1 MKKTLFIVLLYQF
14 SFGQSAS
21 ERAAIK
27 SNYDQ
32 IKVASLFNAI
42 QEVQSVQSRLI
53 SNYKSKFRILESETS
68 SLQRVYDKLPIFYTI
83 YNDESVV
90 SIKGNSLQPG
100 GDLGLNLTGLGITA
114 GVWDGGKVRD
124 THQELN
130 GSKITFGDAANS
142 FSAHSTHVTG
152 TIAAKGAD
160 PRARGFAFQANAKTH
175 FWDNDISEMA
185 TFGSEGFLVSNHSY
199 GYGINDSFPVARFGY
214 YDQTSADFDKI
225 AEVFPYYQIVVAAG
239 NSRNSSHPQIIAKG
253 GFDMLTGSAVSKNIM
268 VVAAVNSVLNY
279 TGPSS
284 VRMSSFSNYGPTDD
298 GRIKP
303 DISAKGV
310 GVYSCNFL
318 TDTTYETLSG
328 TSMAAPAITGLIV
341 LLQQHYNNLNK
352 QFMKASTVRGLICH
366 SADEAGTGAGPDYEY
381 GWGLANGKT
390 AANLITNN
398 GRTSIVSENTLNNKV
413 VFTKEVYVSASRP
426 LSATVCWTDP
436 VPFGAVV
443 TPVVADARTSAVV
456 NNLDLKIIDD
466 NGTVFYPWKLDPSAL
481 FNSATQNSDNEVDNV
496 EKVFIANAPVGKY
509 IIQVTH
515 KGDLLGGAQDFSLI
529 AEGFDPVTLST
540 TEIDAKDE
548 IVIYPNP
555 TQDKLSFNLDKSFQL
570 QKIVVV
576 DNNGKVVKS
585 FDTNISNDI
594 NVSDLSSGIYFVQFI
609 SEQGTVTK
617 KFIKV

>member
-1 MKKTLFIVLLYQF
+1 MKKILFFAFICHF
-14 SFGQSAS
+14 SFGQNVA
-21 ERAAIK
+21 ERSAIK
-27 SNYDQ
+27 GTYDQ
-32 IKVASLFNAI
+32 AKVSNLFKTIGERQSI
-42 QEVQSVQSRLI
+42 QENLI
-53 SNYKSKFRILESETS
+53 AEYKSKFRVKESETN
-68 SLQRVYDKLPIFYTI
+68 SLQRMYDGLPIYYSI
-83 YNDESVV
+83 YNDESIIT
-90 SIKGNSLQPG
+90 IKGNSLQPG

-124 THQELN
+124 THLELN
-130 GSKITFGDAANS
+130 GSKITFGDGANS
-142 FSAHSTHVTG
+142 FSTHSTHVTG
-152 TIAAKGAD
+152 TIVAKGVEQ
-160 PRARGFAFQANAKTH
+160 RARGFAYKANAKTH
-175 FWDNDISEMA
+175 FWDNDVSEMA

-239 NSRNSSHPQIIAKG
+239 NSRNSAHPQIIAKG

-279 TGPSS
+279 TGPGS

-426 LSATVCWTDP
+426 LSATICWTDP

-456 NNLDLKIIDD
+456 NNLDLKIIDE
-466 NGTVFYPWKLDPSAL
+466 NGTVFYPWKLDPGAL

-496 EKVFIANAPVGKY
+496 EKVFIANAPVGRY
-509 IIQVTH
+509 TIQVSH
-515 KGDLLGGAQDFSLI
+515 KGDLLGGSQDFSLI
-529 AEGFDPVTLST
+529 ADGFDPVTLGTSNF
-540 TEIDAKDE
+540 DE
-548 IVIYPNP
+548 VESIALYPNP
-555 TQDKLSFNLDKSFQL
+555 TQDYLLFNFENAFELKQVLVLDST
-570 QKIVVV
+570 
-576 DNNGKVVKS
+576 GRVVKS
-585 FDTNISNDI
+585 IEKNLVNSI
-594 NVSDLSSGIYFVQFI
+594 NVADLSSGIYFVKFI
-609 SEQGTVTK
+609 SADGQITK
-617 KFIKV
+617 KFIKD

>member
-1 MKKTLFIVLLYQF
+1 MKKILFFAFICHF
-14 SFGQSAS
+14 SFGQNAAERSAIKGTYDQAKVSNLFKTIS
-21 ERAAIK
+21 ERQ
-27 SNYDQ
+27 S
-32 IKVASLFNAI
+32 I
-42 QEVQSVQSRLI
+42 QENLI
-53 SNYKSKFRILESETS
+53 AEYKSKFRVKESETN
-68 SLQRVYDKLPIFYTI
+68 SLQRMYDGLPIYYTI
-83 YNDESVV
+83 YNDESIIT
-90 SIKGNSLQPG
+90 IKGNSLQPG

-124 THQELN
+124 THLELN
-130 GSKITFGDAANS
+130 GSKITFGDGANS
-142 FSAHSTHVTG
+142 FSTHSTHVTG
-152 TIAAKGAD
+152 TIVAKGVEQ
-160 PRARGFAFQANAKTH
+160 RARGFAYKANAKTH
-175 FWDNDISEMA
+175 FWDNDVSEMA

-239 NSRNSSHPQIIAKG
+239 NSRNSAHPQIIAKG

-268 VVAAVNSVLNY
+268 VVAAVSSVLNY
-279 TGPSS
+279 TGPGS
-284 VRMSSFSNYGPTDD
+284 VRMSSFSNYGPTDE

-426 LSATVCWTDP
+426 LSATICWTDP

-456 NNLDLKIIDD
+456 NNLDLKIIDE
-466 NGTVFYPWKLDPSAL
+466 NGTVFYPWKLDPGAL

-509 IIQVTH
+509 TIQVSH
-515 KGDLLGGAQDFSLI
+515 KGDLLGGSQDFSLI
-529 AEGFDPVTLST
+529 ADGFDPVTLGTSNF
-540 TEIDAKDE
+540 DE
-548 IVIYPNP
+548 VESIALYPNP
-555 TQDKLSFNLDKSFQL
+555 TQDYLLFNFENAFELKQVLVLDST
-570 QKIVVV
+570 
-576 DNNGKVVKS
+576 GRVVKS
-585 FDTNISNDI
+585 IEKNLVNSI
-594 NVSDLSSGIYFVQFI
+594 NVADLSSGIYFVKFI
-609 SEQGTVTK
+609 SVDGQITK
-617 KFIKV
+617 KFIKD